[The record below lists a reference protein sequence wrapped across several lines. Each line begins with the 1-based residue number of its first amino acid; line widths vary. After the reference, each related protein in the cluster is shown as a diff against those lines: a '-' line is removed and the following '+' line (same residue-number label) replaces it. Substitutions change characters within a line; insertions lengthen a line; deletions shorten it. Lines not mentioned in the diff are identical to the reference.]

1 VSEEVDSPVIA
12 IDRDLCMGSG
22 LCLVY
27 APATFAHDEETK
39 AVVVDPTGD
48 SIEALMTAAEA
59 CPTGALRVL
68 LNEEEGA

>member
-1 VSEEVDSPVIA
+1 
-12 IDRDLCMGSG
+12 MGSG

-59 CPTGALRVL
+59 CPTGACRVL